1 MLKNERM
8 TEGSTEQIKGKI
20 LIK

>member
-20 LIK
+20 VIK